1 MMQTN
6 QSRFSHLNS
15 NRDRHQR
22 YNHPKGAPDANLIFG
37 GGNSNK

>member
-1 MMQTN
+1 MMQTP
-6 QSRFSHLNS
+6 QSRGNA

-37 GGNSNK
+37 GGGSSNK